1 MRDAGG
7 IVIGTVLGSPWLGT
21 NVTVPVR
28 GSLPVLTTATPMSAL
43 PPGAAEPPAQY
54 HVDDSALAGGA
65 TGMLPVVVR
74 TAALG
79 RPKLWSMKPAARIT
93 TSSTIRAGARRTTD
107 SRVLILSPPL
117 DGARARSGSRRPTAR
132 FRRGRRDSAAV
143 ACRSSA

>member
-28 GSLPVLTTATPMSAL
+28 SSLPVLTTATPMSAP
-43 PPGAAEPPAQY
+43 PPGAAVPPAQY
-54 HVDDSALAGGA
+54 HVEDKAFAGGA

-79 RPKLWSMKPAARIT
+79 RPKLWSMNPAARIT
-93 TSSTIRAGARRTTD
+93 TSSTIRAGARRTTV
-107 SRVLILSPPL
+107 SRVLTSSPPR
-117 DGARARSGSRRPTAR
+117 GGGRGRSGSRR
-132 FRRGRRDSAAV
+132 
-143 ACRSSA
+143 